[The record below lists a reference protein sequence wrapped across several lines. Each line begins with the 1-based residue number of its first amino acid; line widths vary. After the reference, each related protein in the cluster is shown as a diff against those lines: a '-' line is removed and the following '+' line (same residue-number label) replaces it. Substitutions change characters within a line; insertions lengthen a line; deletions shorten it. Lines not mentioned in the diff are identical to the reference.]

1 MGTAKKEFR
10 LDYLRRIFADHHF
23 SSSVRYSVFRETTGY
38 DVATILAIAKA
49 INSKKP
55 ADRYTTLIY
64 IDGLKKNKRQYYGS
78 ELRKLGVPTRKVQG
92 VTKDENNALIRLADA
107 IAGFVV
113 DALSG
118 KDTETLSL
126 FQQVRK
132 RGQLIEV

>member
-1 MGTAKKEFR
+1 MGTAKKELR
-10 LDYLRRIFADHHF
+10 LAYLRRIFADPRF
-23 SSSVRYSVFRETTGY
+23 SSSVRYSVFREATGY
-38 DVATILAIAKA
+38 DVATVLAIAKV

-55 ADRYTTLIY
+55 ADRYTTLID
-64 IDGLKKNKRQYYGS
+64 IDGLNKNKRQYYGS

-118 KDTETLSL
+118 KDAETLSL
-126 FQQVRK
+126 FQ
-132 RGQLIEV
+132 